1 MARLY
6 GGRQLLAGL
15 AILAIMCTPVLSSKP
30 KGASLTVRA
39 RFNATSYLLEALEFL
54 VRYARRIYV
63 SESQISG

>member
-1 MARLY
+1 MAHEVF

-15 AILAIMCTPVLSSKP
+15 ALLTLLFSPVLASKP

-54 VRYARRIYV
+54 VRWAMHFYI
-63 SESQISG
+63 